1 MNDRARSLRRVA
13 LPALVAALAMV
24 VPATAG
30 AHRAIYHHH
39 HHYVAPPPPPPP
51 VYYEPPA
58 PAQPLTPSEA
68 DQLLLGIGIRVSG
81 IAFEGYKLHIS
92 DLENPVMGG
101 VGLQFR
107 SKFSRHWG
115 LELAADYLRGAD
127 DNFVQW
133 TIPVTLSAMFFLFPD
148 SRINPYGLFGGG
160 VFFTRMEYQDGLFEH
175 DIIEAAGLLG
185 AGVQVRLGDSF
196 AIHADLRFMG
206 VWKNLDDEVT
216 IRSECL
222 SAVGSQRGFCNN
234 LSSLDTDDKFNA
246 GLQFQAGATY
256 FF

>member
-1 MNDRARSLRRVA
+1 MDDRTCTVRLRRA
-13 LPALVAALAMV
+13 IPAFVIAFVLAA
-24 VPATAG
+24 PATAA
-30 AHRAIYHHH
+30 AHFTHYHHH
-39 HHYVAPPPPPPP
+39 HHYRAAPPPPPPP
-51 VYYEPPA
+51 PPPPRYQ
-58 PAQPLTPSEA
+58 PATPSEE
-68 DQLLLGIGIRVSG
+68 DLFLLGIGVRVSG
-81 IAFEGYKLHIS
+81 IAFEGYKLHLS

-107 SKFSRHWG
+107 SKFTRHWG
-115 LELAADYLRGAD
+115 LELAADYLRGGE

-133 TIPVTLSAMFFLFPD
+133 TVPVTLSAMVFLFPD

-160 VFFTRMEYQDGLFEH
+160 VFFTRLEYEGGLFNH
-175 DIIEAAGLLG
+175 DIVEVGGLLG
-185 AGVQVRLGDSF
+185 AGVQVRLGSSF

-206 VWKNLDDEVT
+206 VYKNLSDEYTV
-216 IRSECL
+216 REDCL

-234 LSSLDTDDKFNA
+234 IATMDEDDQFNV